1 MVWDFAIM
9 NLDLVLIDMYIMN
22 IVKILTVMGLRIPGL
37 VMVGVMMENGVT
49 IFNVPNIVLIVAIVV
64 IIIQIIM
71 DTVVIYQKNLHL
83 CMKERLVSIS
93 YIFLNH

>member
-1 MVWDFAIM
+1 M
-9 NLDLVLIDMYIMN
+9 NLDLVLIVMYIIN
-22 IVKILTVMGLRIPGL
+22 IVKISMVMVLRIPGL

-49 IFNVPNIVLIVAIVV
+49 IFNVLSIVLIVAIVV

-71 DTVVIYQKNLHL
+71 DTVVIYRKSLHL
-83 CMKERLVSIS
+83 CMKEKLVCIS